1 MDQSSGVVMRIYPV
15 ERSADEPDYTRAF
28 VGMPVGSEV
37 KGVVKTQKGI
47 GIVVLGPREST
58 TRVPHRLL
66 VMAEDVL
73 CAPLLG
79 EHIGEPLGILEFG
92 GPRAVAMVCPL
103 LPWPQPEAD
112 A

>member
-1 MDQSSGVVMRIYPV
+1 
-15 ERSADEPDYTRAF
+15 
-28 VGMPVGSEV
+28 
-37 KGVVKTQKGI
+37 
-47 GIVVLGPREST
+47 
-58 TRVPHRLL
+58 
-66 VMAEDVL
+66 MAEDVL